1 MLRPTPGEGFEL
13 VAQLERMFPAYGLRI
28 TQANDHLLSVSV
40 HPHLDADAVARVIG
54 DWLGDSIDE
63 DERLAMT
70 EPCVTELGL
79 LDWTLTA

>member
-1 MLRPTPGEGFEL
+1 M
-13 VAQLERMFPAYGLRI
+13 
-28 TQANDHLLSVSV
+28 SV